1 MRAQDIIRAVLDLLD
16 HDDEPKDVAV
26 KVDMEDPVDISE
38 PNSRFKQI
46 FAMLQNRDSN
56 SPLSNAPNEVV
67 TDIDSVTTLA
77 GGGPNAPKH
86 PHDIRVAQP
95 SMYPNQQEKF

>member
-16 HDDEPKDVAV
+16 HEDEQETTPTTS
-26 KVDMEDPVDISE
+26 VDISE

-46 FAMLQNRDSN
+46 FAMLQNRDSG
-56 SPLSNAPNEVV
+56 STLSNAPNEVV
-67 TDIDSVTTLA
+67 ADVDSVTTLA

>member
-16 HDDEPKDVAV
+16 YDDESKGVTV
-26 KVDMEDPVDISE
+26 KVDTQEPVDISE

-46 FAMLQNRDSN
+46 FAMLQNRDN
-56 SPLSNAPNEVV
+56 KSPLSNAPNEVV
-67 TDIDSVTTLA
+67 ADIDSVTTLA

-86 PHDIRVAQP
+86 PDDIRTAHPRQ
-95 SMYPNQQEKF
+95 YGNN